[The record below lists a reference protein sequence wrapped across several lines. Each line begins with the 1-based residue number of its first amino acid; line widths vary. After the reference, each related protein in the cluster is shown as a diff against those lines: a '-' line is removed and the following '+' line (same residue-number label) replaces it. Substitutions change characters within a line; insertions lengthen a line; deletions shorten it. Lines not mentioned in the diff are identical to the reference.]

1 MPVDVGVAGMI
12 YGFIRTHT
20 PYLSTMRSYWF
31 GDVEDGQCTPYGGD
45 AQAKADR
52 VRSIRTSMES
62 FVPLTWETAVAC
74 GACRDRAEYIA
85 NLREVCFAAADREIR
100 QQYSGKDAEL
110 LQMVRT
116 LDEMDTVINLLTERA
131 VEWYQL
137 RHPTFTR
144 KYRKT
149 PAHIV
154 VKNIREKS
162 RGALS
167 FVAGEIER
175 ISATRTELAKAVSG
189 RANDVM
195 PNTSALIGGLV
206 AARLMA
212 HAGGLSDLSRMP
224 ASAIQVL
231 GARTALFA
239 HLRTKTPPPK
249 HGIIFQHR
257 RVHNAPRD
265 CRGKVARV
273 LAGKL
278 AIAARID
285 HYRGVADPG
294 FLESAQARIDL
305 TMNSTGT
312 ATEKI
317 TGKEK
322 ES

>member
-1 MPVDVGVAGMI
+1 
-12 YGFIRTHT
+12 
-20 PYLSTMRSYWF
+20 MRSYWF
-31 GDVEDGQCTPYGGD
+31 GDVEDGLCTPSGGD
-45 AQAKADR
+45 ALAKADR
-52 VRSIRTSMES
+52 VRSITSMDTY
-62 FVPLTWETAVAC
+62 VPPDWELAVAC
-74 GACRDRAEYIA
+74 GACRDRADYIA
-85 NLREVCFAAADREIR
+85 KLREVCFAAAERDIRE
-100 QQYSGKDAEL
+100 QYSGKDAEL

-131 VEWYQL
+131 VEWYQI

-149 PAHIV
+149 PAHIL

-175 ISATRTELAKAVSG
+175 LSATRTELAKAVSG

-206 AARLMA
+206 AARLMS

-239 HLRTKTPPPK
+239 HLRTKSPSPK

-257 RVHNAPRD
+257 RVHNAPRE

-285 HYRGVADPG
+285 HYRGVADPV

-305 TMNSTGT
+305 TGSVTGKV
-312 ATEKI
+312 TEKV
-317 TGKEK
+317 TGKGNEP
-322 ES
+322 

>member
-1 MPVDVGVAGMI
+1 MI
-12 YGFIRTHT
+12 YGFIRAHT
-20 PYLSTMRSYWF
+20 PYLSNMRSYWF
-31 GDVEDGQCTPYGGD
+31 GDVEDGLCTPSGGD
-45 AQAKADR
+45 ALAKADR
-52 VRSIRTSMES
+52 ARSITSMDTY
-62 FVPLTWETAVAC
+62 VPPDWELAVAC
-74 GACRDRAEYIA
+74 GACRDRADYIQK
-85 NLREVCFAAADREIR
+85 LREICFAAAERDIRE
-100 QQYSGKDAEL
+100 QYSGKDAEL

-149 PAHIV
+149 PAHIL

-175 ISATRTELAKAVSG
+175 LSATRTELAKAVSG

-206 AARLMA
+206 AARLMS

-239 HLRTKTPPPK
+239 HLRTKSPSPK

-257 RVHNAPRD
+257 RVHNAPRE

-278 AIAARID
+278 AIAARLD
-285 HYRGVADPG
+285 HYRGVADPV

-305 TMNSTGT
+305 V
-312 ATEKI
+312 
-317 TGKEK
+317 GKGDEP
-322 ES
+322 

>member
-1 MPVDVGVAGMI
+1 MQ
-12 YGFIRTHT
+12 
-20 PYLSTMRSYWF
+20 SYWF
-31 GDVEDGQCTPYGGD
+31 GDVGDGNCTPSSGD
-45 AQAKADR
+45 VQAKADR
-52 VRSIRTSMES
+52 VRSIHTSMDS
-62 FVPLTWETAVAC
+62 FIPLSWEISVAC
-74 GACRDRAEYIA
+74 GACRDRADYIA
-85 NLREVCFAAADREIR
+85 KLREVCFTAADRDIR

-149 PAHIV
+149 PAHIL

-175 ISATRTELAKAVSG
+175 LSATRTELAKAVSG

-212 HAGGLSDLSRMP
+212 NAGGLEDLSRMP

-239 HLRTKTPPPK
+239 HLRTKSPSPK

-285 HYRGVADPG
+285 HYRGVADPV

-305 TMNSTGT
+305 TGTVRGKETGKT
-312 ATEKI
+312 
-317 TGKEK
+317 TGKET
-322 ES
+322 EP